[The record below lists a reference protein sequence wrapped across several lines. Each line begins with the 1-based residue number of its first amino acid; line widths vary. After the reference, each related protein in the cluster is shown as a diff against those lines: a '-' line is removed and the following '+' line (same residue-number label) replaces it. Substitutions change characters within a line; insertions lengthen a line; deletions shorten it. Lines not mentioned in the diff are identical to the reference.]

1 MEESVG
7 LILIW
12 LIYREQVN
20 KELIIERSNTKDLLE
35 ERDKLLNGLKRQM
48 DNLMTEHDKIITNG
62 EQASEGIA

>member
-12 LIYREQVN
+12 LVYREQVN

-35 ERDKLLNGLKRQM
+35 ERDKLLKGLKRQM
-48 DNLMTEHDKIITNG
+48 DNLMTEHDKIIANG